1 MKTLSRHGIVAE
13 RKTASGAKR
22 WSVGIVLLVW
32 FLSSLAC
39 AQSGYVSAGDL
50 TATADVPPA
59 GQGGAG
65 DPFISP
71 TSGPTQESMLDTI
84 IQTPEPPGTEEISS
98 PTMPTETSTPTATPT
113 QVGTPLPP
121 ILYTS
126 LPGDTLPALAKRFG
140 VSPEEITRAQSNE
153 PLPERSL
160 IQPGVLLLI
169 PNRLGEVSPPD
180 HLLPDSE
187 IVFSPSALDFDIDA
201 FVREAGGYLSTYRE
215 YLGNGW
221 NTGAQVVMRVAVENS
236 INPRLL
242 LALLEYQ
249 SGWVYGQP
257 SNLAQTDYP
266 LGWVHLDRKGLYKQ
280 LNWAMQ
286 KISLGYYSW
295 RDGTITSVTFPDGT
309 SLRIAPEINAGTA
322 ALLYYFAQL
331 NDRLIWN
338 GILYGPESFS
348 RLHEEMFGNPWLR
361 AQAVEP
367 LLPLN
372 LTQPVLELP
381 YMPGRAWSFS
391 GGPHSAWA
399 KDGARAALDFAPPSM
414 ESGCVPSN
422 DWVTAVAPGL
432 VTRAAEGLV
441 VVDLDGDGYEQ
452 TGWVILYLHVS
463 TKDRVQAGEV
473 VEQDDRLGHPSC
485 EGGSSTGTHV
495 HIARKYNGEWV
506 LADGP
511 LPFVLS
517 GWEARAGELP
527 YQGWMIKD
535 DQTVKASPSGSSETL
550 VTRPRQ

>member
-13 RKTASGAKR
+13 RKTASGVKQ
-22 WSVGIVLLVW
+22 WSAGIVLFVW

-39 AQSGYVSAGDL
+39 SQSGYVSASDL
-50 TATADVPPA
+50 TATAVIPPA
-59 GQGGAG
+59 GLGGAG
-65 DPFISP
+65 DPLNSP
-71 TSGPTQESMLDTI
+71 TFAPTQES
-84 IQTPEPPGTEEISS
+84 TPEMPVNTPDSQNPDNTPQPPSAI
-98 PTMPTETSTPTATPT
+98 STPTVTPT
-113 QVGTPLPP
+113 QAGTPLPP

-126 LPGDTLPALAKRFG
+126 LPGDTLPALALRFG
-140 VSPEEITRAQSNE
+140 VAAEEISYAQSDE

-169 PNRLGEVSPPD
+169 PNRLGEVSAAD
-180 HLLPDSE
+180 KLLPDSE
-187 IVFSPSALDFDIDA
+187 IVFSPSALDFDIDV

-215 YLGNGW
+215 YLGSGW
-221 NTGAQVVMRVAVENS
+221 HSGTQVVMRVAVENS

-266 LGWVHLDRKGLYKQ
+266 LGWVHLERKGLYKQ

-295 RDGTITSVTFPDGT
+295 RDGSITAVTFPDGT
-309 SLRIAPEINAGTA
+309 SLRMAPEINAGTA
-322 ALLYYFAQL
+322 ALLYYFAML

-338 GILYGPESFS
+338 GILYGPESFA
-348 RLHEEMFGNPWLR
+348 RLHEQMFGNPWLR

-381 YMPGRAWSFS
+381 YAAGRAWSHS

-399 KDGARAALDFAPPSM
+399 KDGARAALDFAPPSV
-414 ESGCVPSN
+414 ESGCVTST

-432 VTRAAEGLV
+432 VTRAADGVV

-463 TKDRVQAGEV
+463 TKDRVQAGMV

-495 HIARKYNGEWV
+495 HIARKFNGEWV

-517 GWEARAGELP
+517 GWESRSGEEP

-535 DQTVKASPSGSSETL
+535 EQVVIASPYGSSETL
-550 VTRPRQ
+550 VTRQR